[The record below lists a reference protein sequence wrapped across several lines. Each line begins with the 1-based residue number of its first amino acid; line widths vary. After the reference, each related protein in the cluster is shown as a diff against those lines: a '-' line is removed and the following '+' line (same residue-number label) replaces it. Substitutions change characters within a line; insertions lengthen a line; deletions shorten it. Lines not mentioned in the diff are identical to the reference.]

1 MAVKT
6 TEKRRLNI
14 KNSGGIN
21 LVSLDAINGK
31 LNQLNRKATQ
41 LKKQSLRILGKKE
54 NRTAIGMFIE
64 GQSLYVVCLNR
75 QNNQVQLVDAENF
88 ELSDRLE
95 KLPAPAKATGL
106 EEILTEENGHV
117 DLSIEDPHGKMVFSS
132 KKRELSQNER
142 MLRSILEKYA
152 HKKFQIGV
160 SLAEPQIH
168 FSYYDGEWEPDDL
181 DPKRKVIEEL
191 IQLRPELSHLK
202 PEDLYL
208 IKLADRR
215 LMAIIRHSELDVI
228 DLLKNVQPGILKRL
242 AFVESAETS
251 LVNLI
256 NTNYDFDENELSVVV
271 YVGMEITR
279 LVFLRGQKIFNITY
293 ILADVKSTSNL
304 AQMVY
309 SRLLLEQDNLHLHKV
324 DRVILA
330 GEANA
335 IGLHDFLIR
344 QLPSGVDVE
353 FVKFDE
359 LRLFGIDSVMSRYA
373 IAGGAALRALEDPD
387 EQSETFY
394 NIDLTPHAIKESQK
408 FQLGLLGWILLFVVP
423 LFTFSTTI
431 RYGQQNR
438 ELAQLEMQLK
448 YAQEELAN
456 LQELETQLNFFKTRV
471 SGYAKMESIVD
482 SLVHQ
487 DHSWSDFLIRLG
499 EVGTSQRGLWIT
511 DLDQG
516 PSGKITLR
524 GYSTDRQRLTIFA
537 NRLGNARID
546 QVNVQEIREKM
557 LFSFSLEVVTDSSD
571 ATVKTEK

>member
-1 MAVKT
+1 
-6 TEKRRLNI
+6 
-14 KNSGGIN
+14 
-21 LVSLDAINGK
+21 
-31 LNQLNRKATQ
+31 
-41 LKKQSLRILGKKE
+41 
-54 NRTAIGMFIE
+54 
-64 GQSLYVVCLNR
+64 
-75 QNNQVQLVDAENF
+75 
-88 ELSDRLE
+88 
-95 KLPAPAKATGL
+95 
-106 EEILTEENGHV
+106 
-117 DLSIEDPHGKMVFSS
+117 
-132 KKRELSQNER
+132 
-142 MLRSILEKYA
+142 MLRNILEKYA

-168 FSYYDGEWEPDDL
+168 FSHYDGEWEPDDL

-191 IQLRPELSHLK
+191 IQLRPELAHLR

-242 AFVESAETS
+242 AFVESAEAS

-256 NTNYDFDENELSVVV
+256 NANYEFEENELSVVV

-279 LVFLRGQKIFNITY
+279 LVFLRGSRIFNITY
-293 ILADVKSTSNL
+293 ILADVKSTPNL

-330 GEANA
+330 GEAHA
-335 IGLHDFLIR
+335 IGLHDFLTR
-344 QLPSGVDVE
+344 QFPAAVDVE

-387 EQSETFY
+387 EQSEGFY
-394 NIDLTPHAIKESQK
+394 NIDLTPHAIKENQK

-448 YAQEELAN
+448 FAQGELSN
-456 LQELETQLNFFKTRV
+456 LQELEAQLNFFKNKV

-487 DHSWSDFLIRLG
+487 DHSWSDFLAHLG
-499 EVGTSQRGLWIT
+499 EVGTAQRGLWVT

-524 GYSTDRQRLTIFA
+524 GYSIDRQRLTTFA
-537 NRLGNARID
+537 NRLGNARIE

-557 LFSFSLEVVTDSSD
+557 LFSFSLEVTMDSSE
-571 ATVKTEK
+571 VKGKTEK